1 MFYFS
6 LPGSLAPRSDSVS
19 TKISSSTS
27 ACLELSSSSLSQ
39 DQTSDEI
46 SRKPFELRN
55 KQPRTL
61 FKKDLVA
68 KKEDV
73 ITKAKRKQKDIDI
86 DDFSSLCTSK
96 KPDFRT
102 ENEEPAVL
110 GSSELKQD
118 RDLGDR
124 SSRPVD
130 RKLDVRGNE
139 SWQRVRS
146 LSRESKRRHE

>member
-6 LPGSLAPRSDSVS
+6 PPGSNSVS

-27 ACLELSSSSLSQ
+27 ASFELSSSSLSQ
-39 DQTSDEI
+39 DQTSEEI

-61 FKKDLVA
+61 FKRDLVG

-86 DDFSSLCTSK
+86 DDFSSLCASK

-130 RKLDVRGNE
+130 RKLDVRDNE